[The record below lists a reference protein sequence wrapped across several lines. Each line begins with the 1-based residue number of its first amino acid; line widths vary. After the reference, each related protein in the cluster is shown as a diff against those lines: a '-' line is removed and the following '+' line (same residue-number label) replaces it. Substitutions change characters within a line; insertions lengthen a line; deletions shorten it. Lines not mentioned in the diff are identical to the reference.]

1 MHSAFYRK
9 VSAKANI
16 KAWVKFLLNIFSN
29 ILYFAKKKKIF
40 YFMFIYVFFT
50 YDIYLYNFQKEK
62 LQIYFLND
70 LF

>member
-1 MHSAFYRK
+1 
-9 VSAKANI
+9 
-16 KAWVKFLLNIFSN
+16 
-29 ILYFAKKKKIF
+29 
-40 YFMFIYVFFT
+40 MFIYVFFT